1 MIAINNLSKTYGTFQ
16 ALNNLSLEIPD
27 GELFCFLGPNGAGKT
42 TTIKILTG
50 LLHPTSGTA
59 TIDGL
64 DIKQDPI
71 KVKKRI
77 GYIPDMPYLYDRLTT
92 TEFFEFT
99 GRLYNISK
107 EKTATELDVAFER
120 FGLNEHR
127 TALVKEL
134 SHGLRQRLIYA
145 TTFLH
150 NPSVLFIDEPFVGL
164 DPYTIRL
171 IKDLL
176 RAHTANGG
184 TILLTTHILAIAED
198 IADRIGIIHQG
209 ELVALG
215 TLQELQEQQKSKVRG
230 QKSEIESQRSEA
242 RGQRSETKDQQ
253 PPSPPN
259 SSFIIHNSSLSS
271 PPSLE
276 DIFLSL
282 TRPEISQQQP
292 DKN

>member
-1 MIAINNLSKTYGTFQ
+1 MINISNLCKQYGDFE
-16 ALNNLSLEIPD
+16 ALKDLSLDIPS

-50 LLHPTSGTA
+50 LLRATSGTA
-59 TIDGL
+59 TIDNL
-64 DIKQDPI
+64 NLHDDPI
-71 KVKKRI
+71 KIKQRI

-92 TEFFEFT
+92 TEFFRFT
-99 GRLYNISK
+99 GDLYNVP
-107 EKTATELDVAFER
+107 TTEVAEELER
-120 FGLNEHR
+120 SFDQFGLDAHR
-127 TALVKEL
+127 TSLVKDL

-150 NPSVLFIDEPFVGL
+150 KPSVMLIDEPFVGL

-176 RAHTANGG
+176 RHHTQQGG

-215 TLQELQEQQKSKVRG
+215 TLDEL
-230 QKSEIESQRSEA
+230 RSEE
-242 RGQRSETKDQQ
+242 RSQESGSRRQGLDVSEK
-253 PPSPPN
+253 
-259 SSFIIHNSSLSS
+259 
-271 PPSLE
+271 SLE

-282 TRPEISQQQP
+282 TKP
-292 DKN
+292 DR